1 MKNII
6 TILALLISISA
17 FSQSNQELLSHYQ
30 KYYKQ
35 MQSQSDIQGVIN
47 ALTHLNILSPNQART
62 DTLATL
68 YMNEGRHVE
77 ALNTIGIEKNEAD
90 SDLAVQVK
98 AFSLKAI
105 NDIDQ
110 SLIHYEELFKRKPN
124 PFIAYELAEMKI
136 RKGDL
141 LGATRNITF
150 GIANSNGDIVRNYY
164 ETQQPYSVPMKAAFI
179 YLKGLV
185 KINEDRENNIDE
197 TIGIMKEA
205 LAVAPNFNMA
215 KISIDALTLSL
226 IHISEPTRPY

>member
-6 TILALLISISA
+6 SSLLIMCTLST
-17 FSQSNQELLSHYQ
+17 FSQTNQELVSNYK

-35 MQSQSDIQGVIN
+35 MQSQADIQGVIN
-47 ALTHLNILSPNQART
+47 ALTHLNVLEPSQARK

-77 ALNTIGIEKNEAD
+77 ALNTIGIEKNDSD

-105 NDIDQ
+105 NDIEQ
-110 SLIHYEELFKRKPN
+110 AMVHYEELFRRKPN

-136 RKGDL
+136 RTGDL
-141 LGATRNITF
+141 MGATRNITF
-150 GIANSNGDIVRNYY
+150 GIANSDGDIVRNYY
-164 ETQQPYSVPMKAAFI
+164 ETQQPYSVPMKAAFT

-185 KINEDRENNIDE
+185 KINEDRDNNIDAA
-197 TIGIMKEA
+197 ISIMNEA
-205 LAVAPNFNMA
+205 LVIAPNFNLA
-215 KISIDALTLSL
+215 TISIDALNAQK
-226 IHISEPTRPY
+226 PTQ

>member
-1 MKNII
+1 MKN
-6 TILALLISISA
+6 LLFTLLFVFSIASVA
-17 FSQSNQELLSHYQ
+17 QTNQEMLSHYK

-47 ALTHLNILSPNQART
+47 ALTHLNILEPSQARK

-77 ALNTIGIEKNEAD
+77 ALNTIGIEKNDSD

-110 SLIHYEELFKRKPN
+110 AMLHYEELFKRKPN

-136 RKGDL
+136 RTGDL
-141 LGATRNITF
+141 MGATRNITF
-150 GIANSNGDIVRNYY
+150 GIANSQGDIVRNYY
-164 ETQQPYSVPMKAAFI
+164 ETQQPYSVPMRAAFT

-185 KINEDRENNIDE
+185 KINEDREKNIDAAI
-197 TIGIMKEA
+197 TIMNEA
-205 LAVAPNFNMA
+205 LSIAPNFNLA
-215 KISIDALTLSL
+215 KISIDALNAQR
-226 IHISEPTRPY
+226 PTIQQ

>member
-6 TILALLISISA
+6 TTIALLISISA

-197 TIGIMKEA
+197 TIGIMEEA

-215 KISIDALTLSL
+215 KISIDALTAQKN
-226 IHISEPTRPY
+226 TKA

>member
-6 TILALLISISA
+6 TTIALLISISA

-164 ETQQPYSVPMKAAFI
+164 ETQQPYSVPMKAAVI

-197 TIGIMKEA
+197 TIGIMEEA
-205 LAVAPNFNMA
+205 LVVAPNFNMA
-215 KISIDALTLSL
+215 KISIDALTAQKNTKA
-226 IHISEPTRPY
+226 E

>member
-6 TILALLISISA
+6 STIALLISISA

-141 LGATRNITF
+141 LGATSNITF
-150 GIANSNGDIVRNYY
+150 GIANSSGDIVRNYY

-197 TIGIMKEA
+197 TIGIMEEA

-215 KISIDALTLSL
+215 KISIDALNAQKNTKV
-226 IHISEPTRPY
+226 E

>member
-1 MKNII
+1 MKN
-6 TILALLISISA
+6 LLFTLLFVFSIASVA
-17 FSQSNQELLSHYQ
+17 QTNQEMLSHYK

-47 ALTHLNILSPNQART
+47 ALTHLNILEPSQARK

-77 ALNTIGIEKNEAD
+77 ALNTIGIEKNDSD

-110 SLIHYEELFKRKPN
+110 AMLHYEELFKRKPN
-124 PFIAYELAEMKI
+124 PLIAYELAEMKI
-136 RKGDL
+136 RTGDL
-141 LGATRNITF
+141 MGATRNITF
-150 GIANSNGDIVRNYY
+150 GIANSQGDIVRNYY
-164 ETQQPYSVPMKAAFI
+164 ETQQPYSVPMRAAFT

-185 KINEDRENNIDE
+185 KINEDREKNIDAAI
-197 TIGIMKEA
+197 TIMNEA
-205 LAVAPNFNMA
+205 LSIAPNFNLA
-215 KISIDALTLSL
+215 KISIDALNAQR
-226 IHISEPTRPY
+226 PTIQQ

>member
-1 MKNII
+1 MKN
-6 TILALLISISA
+6 LLFTLLFVFSIASVA
-17 FSQSNQELLSHYQ
+17 QTNQEMLSHYK

-47 ALTHLNILSPNQART
+47 ALTHLNILEPSQARK

-77 ALNTIGIEKNEAD
+77 ALNTIGIEKNDSD

-110 SLIHYEELFKRKPN
+110 AMLHYEELFKRKPN

-136 RKGDL
+136 RTGDL
-141 LGATRNITF
+141 MGATRNITF
-150 GIANSNGDIVRNYY
+150 GIANSKGDIVRNYY
-164 ETQQPYSVPMKAAFI
+164 ETQQPYSVPMRAAFT

-185 KINEDRENNIDE
+185 KINEDREKNIDAAI
-197 TIGIMKEA
+197 TIMNEA
-205 LAVAPNFNMA
+205 LAIAPNFNLA
-215 KISIDALTLSL
+215 KISIDALNAQKPA
-226 IHISEPTRPY
+226 IQE

>member
-6 TILALLISISA
+6 SIIVLLISISA

-197 TIGIMKEA
+197 TIGIMQEA

-215 KISIDALTLSL
+215 KISIDALTAQKNTKV
-226 IHISEPTRPY
+226 E

>member
-47 ALTHLNILSPNQART
+47 ALTHLNILSPNQARK

-197 TIGIMKEA
+197 TIGIMEEA

-215 KISIDALTLSL
+215 KISIDALNAQKNTKV
-226 IHISEPTRPY
+226 E

>member
-1 MKNII
+1 MKKFII
-6 TILALLISISA
+6 PITLI
-17 FSQSNQELLSHYQ
+17 FSLSLTAQINQDLLSHYE

-35 MQSQSDIQGVIN
+35 MQSQADIQGVIN
-47 ALTHLNILSPNQART
+47 ALTHLNILDPSQARK

-77 ALNTIGIEKNEAD
+77 ALNTIGIEKSDSD

-110 SLIHYEELFKRKPN
+110 AMVHYEELFKRKPN

-136 RKGDL
+136 RIGDL
-141 LGATRNITF
+141 MGATRNITF
-150 GIANSNGDIVRNYY
+150 GIANSEGDIVRNFYG
-164 ETQQPYSVPMKAAFI
+164 TQQPYSVPMKAAFT

-185 KINEDRENNIDE
+185 KINEDREKNIDAA
-197 TIGIMKEA
+197 ISIMNEA
-205 LAVAPNFNMA
+205 LSIAPNFNLA
-215 KISIDALTLSL
+215 KISIDALNAQKT
-226 IHISEPTRPY
+226 TNQD

>member
-6 TILALLISISA
+6 TTIALLISISA

-197 TIGIMKEA
+197 TIGIMQEA

-215 KISIDALTLSL
+215 KISIDALTAQKNTKA
-226 IHISEPTRPY
+226 E

>member
-6 TILALLISISA
+6 TILVLLISISA

-197 TIGIMKEA
+197 TIGIMEEA

-215 KISIDALTLSL
+215 KISIDALTAQKNTKA
-226 IHISEPTRPY
+226 E

>member
-6 TILALLISISA
+6 TILALLISFSA

-197 TIGIMKEA
+197 TIGIMEEA

-215 KISIDALTLSL
+215 KISIDALTAQKNTKA
-226 IHISEPTRPY
+226 E

>member
-1 MKNII
+1 MKKF
-6 TILALLISISA
+6 ILPFALI
-17 FSQSNQELLSHYQ
+17 FSLSLTAQTNQDLLSHYK

-35 MQSQSDIQGVIN
+35 MQSQADIQGVIN
-47 ALTHLNILSPNQART
+47 ALTHLNILDPSLARK

-77 ALNTIGIEKNEAD
+77 ALNTIGIEKSDSD

-110 SLIHYEELFKRKPN
+110 AMVYYEELFKRKPN

-136 RKGDL
+136 RTGDL
-141 LGATRNITF
+141 MGATRNITF
-150 GIANSNGDIVRNYY
+150 GIANSEGDIVRNFY
-164 ETQQPYSVPMKAAFI
+164 ETQQPYSVPMKAAFT

-185 KINEDRENNIDE
+185 KINEDRENNIDAA
-197 TIGIMKEA
+197 IAIMNEA
-205 LAVAPNFNMA
+205 LTIAPNFNLA
-215 KISIDALTLSL
+215 KISIDALNAQKT
-226 IHISEPTRPY
+226 TNQD

>member
-1 MKNII
+1 MKN
-6 TILALLISISA
+6 LLFTLLFVFSIVSVA
-17 FSQSNQELLSHYQ
+17 QTNQEMLSHYK

-47 ALTHLNILSPNQART
+47 ALTHLNILEPSQARK

-77 ALNTIGIEKNEAD
+77 ALNTIGIEKNDSD

-110 SLIHYEELFKRKPN
+110 AMLHYEELFKRKPN

-136 RKGDL
+136 RTGDL
-141 LGATRNITF
+141 MGATRNITF
-150 GIANSNGDIVRNYY
+150 GIANSQGDIVRNYY
-164 ETQQPYSVPMKAAFI
+164 ETQQPYSVPMRAAFT

-185 KINEDRENNIDE
+185 KINEDRDKNIDAAI
-197 TIGIMKEA
+197 TIMNEA
-205 LAVAPNFNMA
+205 LSIAPNFNLA
-215 KISIDALTLSL
+215 KISIDALNAQR
-226 IHISEPTRPY
+226 PTIQE

>member
-1 MKNII
+1 MKN
-6 TILALLISISA
+6 LLFTLLFVFSIASVA
-17 FSQSNQELLSHYQ
+17 QTKQEMLSHYK

-47 ALTHLNILSPNQART
+47 ALTHLNILEPSQARK

-77 ALNTIGIEKNEAD
+77 ALNTIGIEKNDSD

-110 SLIHYEELFKRKPN
+110 AMLHYEELFKRKPN

-136 RKGDL
+136 RTGDL
-141 LGATRNITF
+141 MGATRNITF
-150 GIANSNGDIVRNYY
+150 GIANSQGDIVRNYY
-164 ETQQPYSVPMKAAFI
+164 ETQQPYSVPMRAAFT

-185 KINEDRENNIDE
+185 KINEDREKNIDAAI
-197 TIGIMKEA
+197 TIMNEA
-205 LAVAPNFNMA
+205 LSIAPNFNLA
-215 KISIDALTLSL
+215 KISIDALNAQR
-226 IHISEPTRPY
+226 PTIQQ

>member
-6 TILALLISISA
+6 SIIVLLISISA

-197 TIGIMKEA
+197 TIGIMEEA

-215 KISIDALTLSL
+215 KISIDALTAQKNTKA
-226 IHISEPTRPY
+226 E

>member
-6 TILALLISISA
+6 SIIVLLISISA

-164 ETQQPYSVPMKAAFI
+164 ETQQPYSVPMRAAFI

-197 TIGIMKEA
+197 TIGIMEEA

-215 KISIDALTLSL
+215 KISIDALTAQKNTKV
-226 IHISEPTRPY
+226 E

>member
-164 ETQQPYSVPMKAAFI
+164 ETQQPYSVPMRAAFI

-197 TIGIMKEA
+197 TIGIMEEA

-215 KISIDALTLSL
+215 KISIDALTAQKNTKA
-226 IHISEPTRPY
+226 E

>member
-6 TILALLISISA
+6 TIIALLISISA

-164 ETQQPYSVPMKAAFI
+164 ETQQPYSVPMRAAFI

-197 TIGIMKEA
+197 TIGIMEEA

-215 KISIDALTLSL
+215 KISIDALTAQKNTKA
-226 IHISEPTRPY
+226 E

>member
-6 TILALLISISA
+6 TTIALLISISA

-47 ALTHLNILSPNQART
+47 ALTHLNIHSPNQART

-185 KINEDRENNIDE
+185 KINEDREKNIDE
-197 TIGIMKEA
+197 TIGIMEEA

-215 KISIDALTLSL
+215 KISIDALTAQKNTKA
-226 IHISEPTRPY
+226 E

>member
-6 TILALLISISA
+6 TILVLLISISA

-47 ALTHLNILSPNQART
+47 ALTHLNILSPNQARK

-197 TIGIMKEA
+197 TIGIMEEA

-215 KISIDALTLSL
+215 KISIDALTAQKNTKA
-226 IHISEPTRPY
+226 E

>member
-1 MKNII
+1 MKNLIA
-6 TILALLISISA
+6 ILVFV
-17 FSQSNQELLSHYQ
+17 FSMSLTAQTNQDLLSHYK

-35 MQSQSDIQGVIN
+35 MQSQAAIQGVIN
-47 ALTHLNILSPNQART
+47 ALTHLNILEPSQARK

-77 ALNTIGIEKNEAD
+77 ALNTIGIEKNESD

-110 SLIHYEELFKRKPN
+110 SMVHYEELFKRKPN

-136 RKGDL
+136 RTGDL
-141 LGATRNITF
+141 MGATRNITF
-150 GIANSNGDIVRNYY
+150 GIANSDGEIVRNYY
-164 ETQQPYSVPMKAAFI
+164 ETQQPYSVPMRAAFT

-185 KINEDRENNIDE
+185 KINEDREKNIDAA
-197 TIGIMKEA
+197 ISIMNEA
-205 LAVAPNFNMA
+205 LEIAPNFNLA
-215 KISIDALTLSL
+215 KISIDALNAQKT
-226 IHISEPTRPY
+226 TNQQ

>member
-62 DTLATL
+62 DTIATL

-141 LGATRNITF
+141 LGATSNITF
-150 GIANSNGDIVRNYY
+150 GIANSSGDIVRNYY

-197 TIGIMKEA
+197 TIGIMEEA
-205 LAVAPNFNMA
+205 LVIAPNFNIA
-215 KISIDALTLSL
+215 KISIDALTAQKNTKV
-226 IHISEPTRPY
+226 E

>member
-105 NDIDQ
+105 NDIEQ

-197 TIGIMKEA
+197 TIGIMEEA
-205 LAVAPNFNMA
+205 LAIAPSFNMA
-215 KISIDALTLSL
+215 KISIDALTAQKNTKV
-226 IHISEPTRPY
+226 E

>member
-141 LGATRNITF
+141 LGATSNITF

-197 TIGIMKEA
+197 TIGIMEEA

-215 KISIDALTLSL
+215 KISIDALTAQKNTKA
-226 IHISEPTRPY
+226 E

>member
-6 TILALLISISA
+6 TSLALLISFSA
-17 FSQSNQELLSHYQ
+17 FTQSNGELLSHYK

-35 MQSQSDIQGVIN
+35 MQSQADIQGVIN
-47 ALTHLNILSPNQART
+47 ALTHLNVLEESQARK

-68 YMNEGRHVE
+68 YMNEGRHVQ
-77 ALNTIGIEKNEAD
+77 ALNTIGIDKNESD

-105 NDIDQ
+105 NNIDE

-136 RKGDL
+136 RTGDL
-141 LGATRNITF
+141 SGATRNITF
-150 GIANSNGDIVRNYY
+150 GIANSDGDIVRNYY
-164 ETQQPYSVPMKAAFI
+164 ETQQPYSVPMKAAFV

-185 KINEDRENNIDE
+185 KINEDRENNIDAS
-197 TIGIMKEA
+197 INIMNEA
-205 LAVAPNFNMA
+205 LAIAPNFNMA
-215 KISIDALTLSL
+215 KISIDALTAQKTTK
-226 IHISEPTRPY
+226 EE